1 MIRCSLL
8 LLATLLLY
16 FHTSARQATVP
27 GNMESYFREAYKQY
41 PNIPAGILE
50 AAAYSASHLVNL
62 QAHTGANPDNCTG
75 MPEGIGIFGLIEDGR
90 GYFSSNLITICRLSN
105 ITPAQF
111 KKDIRLQ
118 ILAVAKYLSQ
128 QAAVQ
133 KITGAINA
141 ESFEPVL
148 QQLSALPEDG
158 NVINTYARSS
168 FTYDIYLHM
177 QRGFSTSRLKAA
189 PVKVQMDKVY
199 PAKTLRTLQAPIVKI
214 TVDESDNNV
223 SLLSTDYPPALWDEA
238 HTNNWGTRTG
248 GQQPTNVTIHTMQGS
263 YAGTISWFNNG
274 NQVVNGVVVRTSAH
288 YLVRSSDGQI
298 TQMVREANRA
308 YHVLNHNNYTIGIE
322 HEGFVN
328 DASWY
333 TDNMYNSSAALV
345 RDICADY
352 SIDKTTCFKGPATSG
367 TNFLPITVRVKGHQ
381 HYDGNSHTDP
391 GINWNWSKYY
401 GLINPAPTAATTIT
415 FVVKSQTTGVA
426 IANAAVSV
434 QRPNGTTSN
443 LQTDASGK
451 LVFGADSGRYEF
463 AFTKSGYNKLET
475 FFVGGE
481 ETAIA
486 ADINLD
492 PATTALSA
500 TATTAATLKAAGNK
514 MVLTGYVRD
523 ADANTPLAGVQV
535 SAGSYSGITDNNGF
549 FSFAYGGAIP
559 AITQGKA
566 PGKITIR
573 ATKTAYVTHTIQDFY
588 LIPETYTLKIA
599 LRSVASPDA
608 RTLQPGEELEHSRHG
623 MFDRTAADEQQRSAD
638 AKLAALTAT
647 QNAVPVTI
655 PAAAAIAVPASIR
668 VGTGCSC
675 TTCGAVQV
683 MSLEAYVQTG
693 VDDEWISS
701 WGAASLQAGAV
712 AYRSY
717 GAYYVA
723 HPVKTNYDIASTTCN
738 QAWEPDQATSVKNA
752 AIATAGVVLTKNG
765 AIFRSEYSA
774 ENNNAGCGDGFS
786 GTGSAWPCISD
797 TRCAGKATNGH
808 GRGMCQWGSSYWAT
822 DKTYQWILDHYYTPG
837 GVSVQNPNALAP
849 TTITFTVKDQ
859 GTGNAIASASVAVT
873 APDGATATLQT
884 DASGKL
890 VFGAGSGKYTF
901 AFTKSG
907 YSKLTTS
914 FTGGGAD
921 SLITANINLDPAI
934 TLAAASL
941 PATGKTAISGY
952 VSSADGHTPISG
964 VQVSAGM
971 YTGFTDS
978 QGYFSISLPTPS
990 KALTPESAPEAI
1002 DVRFTKAGYV
1012 THSIRRFYLVPG
1024 AHMLKVDLS
1033 AASASSGQ
1041 QRINEEVEL
1050 SRHGIFDGT
1059 AADIQQRVALRS
1071 AAVGTSSSPVSIA
1084 AVAVP
1089 ASIRVSTSC
1098 ACTTCED
1105 PVVEVM
1111 SLESYVATG
1120 VDDEWISSW
1129 PAASLQAGAVAYR
1142 SAGAWYVQNP
1152 AGANYDISAAACH
1165 QTWQPDNATSVKAA
1179 AAATKGVVLTKGG
1192 IIFKAE
1198 YSAENNNA
1206 GCGDGFSGNG
1216 SSWPCIA
1223 DDRCK
1228 GRTKNGDGI
1237 GMCQWGSSFWASDK
1251 TYQWILNHYYNPGGV
1266 DSAAIALSRTYLASP
1281 ATVPNSGKK
1290 AVSGLQVAPNPV
1302 TGNEVKLT
1310 YTLAKEAG
1318 KAVLLLSDNSGRP
1331 VLQQRVALQQ
1341 GLNQLTLQT
1350 GALRGGIYIVTL
1362 QLAGGVS
1369 ESKKLILVK

>member
-1 MIRCSLL
+1 MTRCSLL
-8 LLATLLLY
+8 LLTALLLY
-16 FHTSARQATVP
+16 LQISARQVTAP
-27 GNMESYFREAYKQY
+27 ASLESYFREAYQLY
-41 PNIPAGILE
+41 PNIPAGTLE
-50 AAAYSASHLVNL
+50 ATAYSASHLVNL
-62 QAHTGANPDNCTG
+62 QPHAGSDHSNCTG
-75 MPEGIGIFGLIEDGR
+75 MPERFGIFALVEDGK
-90 GYFSSNLITICRLSN
+90 GYFRNNLLAVCRLSN

-111 KKDIRLQ
+111 KKDVRLQ
-118 ILAVAKYLSQ
+118 ILAVAKYLSHHAGTQ
-128 QAAVQ
+128 RTAAAASV
-133 KITGAINA
+133 
-141 ESFEPVL
+141 ESFAPVL
-148 QQLSALPEDG
+148 EKLTEIPDDGSA
-158 NVINTYARSS
+158 INTYARSLY
-168 FTYDIYLHM
+168 TYDIYLHM
-177 QRGFSTSRLKAA
+177 QKGFRTPRFKAA
-189 PVKVQMDKVY
+189 PVKVQLDRIY
-199 PAKTLRTLQAPIVKI
+199 PAKTLRTLQAPAIKI
-214 TVDESDNNV
+214 ATDQNSNNV

-288 YLVRSSDGQI
+288 YLVRSSDGQV

-308 YHVLNHNNYTIGIE
+308 FHVLNHNNYTIGIE

-333 TDNMYNSSAALV
+333 TDKMYNSSAALV
-345 RDICADY
+345 KDICTGY
-352 SIDKTTCFKGPATSG
+352 NIDKTTCFKGPATSG
-367 TNFLPITVRVKGHQ
+367 TNFLPIGVRIKGHQ

-391 GINWNWSKYY
+391 GINWNWNKYY

-415 FVVKSQTTGVA
+415 FVVKNQATGVA

-434 QRPNGTTSN
+434 KRPNGSTSN

-463 AFTKSGYNKLET
+463 AFSKSGYNKLET

-492 PATTALSA
+492 PATAAL
-500 TATTAATLKAAGNK
+500 TATETAATTLKAAGNK
-514 MVLTGYVRD
+514 MILTGYVRD

-535 SAGSYSGITDNNGF
+535 SAGSYSDVTDNNGF

-559 AITQGKA
+559 AITQGKT
-566 PGKITIR
+566 PGKIAIR
-573 ATKTAYVTHTIQDFY
+573 AAKAGYTTHTIQNFY

-599 LRSVASPDA
+599 LRSSASPKA
-608 RTLQPGEELEHSRHG
+608 RTLQQAEELEHSRHG
-623 MFDRTAADEQQRSAD
+623 MFDRTAADEQQQSTD
-638 AKLAALTAT
+638 AKAAALTVPRA
-647 QNAVPVTI
+647 AVPITM

-668 VGTGCSC
+668 VGTGCTC
-675 TTCGAVQV
+675 TTCSAVQV

-717 GAYYVA
+717 GAYYVL
-723 HPVKTNYDIASTTCN
+723 HPVKSNYDIASTTCN

-752 AIATAGVVLTKNG
+752 AIATAGVVLTKSG

-774 ENNNAGCGDGFS
+774 ENNNSGCGDGFS
-786 GTGSAWPCISD
+786 GTGTTWPCISD
-797 TRCAGKATNGH
+797 ARCAGKTRNGH

-822 DKTYQWILDHYYTPG
+822 DKTYQWILDHYYSPG
-837 GVSVQNPNALAP
+837 GVSVQNPNAPAP
-849 TTITFTVKDQ
+849 TTITFMVKDQ
-859 GTGNAIASASVAVT
+859 GTGNAIASASVTVT
-873 APDGATATLQT
+873 APGGATTTLQT

-890 VFGAGSGKYTF
+890 VFGAGTGKYTF
-901 AFTKSG
+901 AFSKSG
-907 YSKLTTS
+907 YSQLSTS

-921 SLITANINLDPAI
+921 SLITANINLDPAT
-934 TLAAASL
+934 TLAATSL
-941 PATGKTAISGY
+941 PVNGKTALSGY
-952 VSSADGHTPISG
+952 VSSGDGHTPLSG
-964 VQVSAGM
+964 VQVSAGN
-971 YTGFTDS
+971 YTGLTDS
-978 QGYFSISLPTPS
+978 QGFFSIPLPAPS
-990 KALTPESAPEAI
+990 KALTPESTPETIA
-1002 DVRFTKAGYV
+1002 VRFAKAGYV
-1012 THSIRRFYLVPG
+1012 PHNIRRFYLVPG
-1024 AHMLKVDLS
+1024 AHTLKVEL
-1033 AASASSGQ
+1033 AAAGANAGQ
-1041 QRINEEVEL
+1041 QRIGEVVEQR
-1050 SRHGIFDGT
+1050 RHGIFDGT
-1059 AADIQQRVALRS
+1059 AADIQQRVAVRS
-1071 AAVGTSSSPVSIA
+1071 TAAGTAASPVSIA
-1084 AVAVP
+1084 AIAVP

-1120 VDDEWISSW
+1120 VDDEWVSSW
-1129 PAASLQAGAVAYR
+1129 LAASLQAGAVAYR
-1142 SAGAWYVQNP
+1142 SVGAWYVQNP
-1152 AGANYDISAAACH
+1152 AALNYDISAAACH
-1165 QTWQPDNATSVKAA
+1165 QTWQPDNAASVKAA
-1179 AAATKGVVLTKGG
+1179 AAATKGVVLTKDG

-1198 YSAENNNA
+1198 YAAENNNA

-1266 DSAAIALSRTYLASP
+1266 DSAAIAVSRTYLANP
-1281 ATVPNSGKK
+1281 AVVNSDKQTL
-1290 AVSGLQVAPNPV
+1290 SGLQVAPNPV
-1302 TGNEVKLT
+1302 TGNEVRLS
-1310 YTLAKEAG
+1310 YTLVKEAG
-1318 KAVLLLSDNSGRP
+1318 NAVLLLSDNTGRP
-1331 VLQQRVALQQ
+1331 VMQQRVALQQ

-1350 GALRGGIYIVTL
+1350 GALKGGIYIVTL

>member
-8 LLATLLLY
+8 LLATLLMYLQTY
-16 FHTSARQATVP
+16 PRQATVP
-27 GNMESYFREAYKQY
+27 GNMELYFREAYKLY
-41 PNIPAGILE
+41 PNIPAGTLE

-62 QAHTGANPDNCTG
+62 QPHAGGDHDNCTG
-75 MPEGIGIFGLIEDGR
+75 MPEHFGIFALVEDGK
-90 GYFSSNLITICRLSN
+90 GYFKNNLLAVCSLSN

-111 KKDIRLQ
+111 KKNVRLQ
-118 ILAVAKYLSQ
+118 ILAVAKYLSHHAGTQ
-128 QAAVQ
+128 RTAA
-133 KITGAINA
+133 ASA
-141 ESFEPVL
+141 ESFAPVL
-148 QQLSALPEDG
+148 EKLSEIPDDG
-158 NVINTYARSS
+158 SAINTYARSLY
-168 FTYDIYLHM
+168 TYDIYQHM
-177 QRGFSTSRLKAA
+177 QKGFSTPRFKAA
-189 PVKVQMDKVY
+189 PVKVQLDRIY
-199 PAKTLRTLQAPIVKI
+199 PAKTLRTLQAPAIKI
-214 TVDESDNNV
+214 TTNQNSNDV
-223 SLLSTDYPPALWDEA
+223 SLLSTDYGPALWDEA

-308 YHVLNHNNYTIGIE
+308 FHVLNHNNYTIGIE

-333 TDNMYNSSAALV
+333 TNNMYNSSATLV
-345 RDICADY
+345 RDICAGY
-352 SIDKTTCFKGPATSG
+352 NIDKTTCFKGPASSG
-367 TNFLPITVRVKGHQ
+367 TNFLPVTVRIKGHQ

-401 GLINPAPTAATTIT
+401 GLINPVPAAATTIT
-415 FVVKSQTTGVA
+415 FVVKNQATGVA

-434 QRPNGTTSN
+434 KRPNGSTGS
-443 LQTDASGK
+443 LQTDGSGR

-486 ADINLD
+486 VDVNLD

-500 TATTAATLKAAGNK
+500 TETAAATLKAAGNR
-514 MVLTGYVRD
+514 MILTGYVRD

-535 SAGSYSGITDNNGF
+535 SAGSYSGVTDNNGF
-549 FSFAYGGAIP
+549 FSLAYGGAIP
-559 AITQGKA
+559 AITQGKT
-566 PGKITIR
+566 PGRIAIR
-573 ATKTAYVTHTIQDFY
+573 AVKTGYVTHTIQDFY

-599 LRSVASPDA
+599 LRSSTSSNT
-608 RTLQPGEELEHSRHG
+608 RTLQQAEELEHSRHG
-623 MFDRTAADEQQRSAD
+623 MFDRTTADEQHRTAD
-638 AKLAALTAT
+638 AKTAVSAT
-647 QNAVPVTI
+647 PQSAVPITMPAVT
-655 PAAAAIAVPASIR
+655 AIAVPASIR

-675 TTCGAVQV
+675 TTCSAVQV

-723 HPVKTNYDIASTTCN
+723 HPVKSNYDIASTTCN

-752 AIATAGVVLTKNG
+752 AIATAGVVLTKSG

-774 ENNNAGCGDGFS
+774 ENNNSGCGDGFS
-786 GTGSAWPCISD
+786 GTGSTWPCISD
-797 TRCAGKATNGH
+797 ARCAGRTKNGH

-837 GVSVQNPNALAP
+837 GVSVQNPNTPAP

-859 GTGNAIASASVAVT
+859 ATGNAIASANVAVT

-890 VFGAGSGKYTF
+890 VFGAGAGKYTF
-901 AFTKSG
+901 AFNKSG
-907 YSKLTTS
+907 YSPISTS

-921 SLITANINLDPAI
+921 SLITANVNLDPTG

-941 PATGKTAISGY
+941 LSAGKTAISGY
-952 VSSADGHTPISG
+952 VSSADGHAPLSG

-971 YTGFTDS
+971 YTGVTDS
-978 QGYFSISLPTPS
+978 KGFFSIVLPTP
-990 KALTPESAPEAI
+990 LTTVAPESAPETI
-1002 DVRFTKAGYV
+1002 VVRFAKAGYV
-1012 THSIRRFYLVPG
+1012 PYNIRRFYLVPG

-1033 AASASSGQ
+1033 AAGTSSGQ
-1041 QRINEEVEL
+1041 QRINEAVEL
-1050 SRHGIFDGT
+1050 HSHGIFDGT
-1059 AADIQQRVALRS
+1059 ADDIQQRS
-1071 AAVGTSSSPVSIA
+1071 AAAGTATSPVTIA

-1142 SAGAWYVQNP
+1142 SVGAWYVQNP
-1152 AGANYDISAAACH
+1152 AAVNYDISAAACH
-1165 QTWQPDNATSVKAA
+1165 QTWQPDNAASVKAA
-1179 AAATKGVVLTKGG
+1179 AAATKGVVLTKAG

-1198 YSAENNNA
+1198 YAAENNNA

-1266 DSAAIALSRTYLASP
+1266 DSATIAVSRTYLASH

-1318 KAVLLLSDNSGRP
+1318 KAVLLLSDNTGRP
-1331 VLQQRVALQQ
+1331 VLQQRVSLQQ

-1350 GALRGGIYIVTL
+1350 GALKGGIYIVTM